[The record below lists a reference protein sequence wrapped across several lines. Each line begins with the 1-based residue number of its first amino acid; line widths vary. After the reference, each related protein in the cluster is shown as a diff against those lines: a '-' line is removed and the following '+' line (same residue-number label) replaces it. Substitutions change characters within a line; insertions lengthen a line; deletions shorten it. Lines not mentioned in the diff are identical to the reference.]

1 MADGCTHDCST
12 CNVDCESKKQD
23 FRAYLNKNSKVRK
36 VIGVVSGKGG
46 VGKSF
51 VTSYLSV
58 LMKRRGYSV
67 GILDA
72 DITGPSIPAAFN
84 IHEKALGT
92 DLGIMPAI
100 TSSKIQ
106 LISVN
111 MMLEKEETPVI
122 WRGPVIAG
130 VVKQFWSD
138 VFWNNIDVMF
148 VDMPPG
154 TGDVPLTVFQS
165 LPLDGIIVVTSPQEL
180 VSMVVSKA
188 VNMANEMNIPILG
201 LVENYSYVECPT
213 CKEKIEVFGKS
224 HAEETAKKF
233 GINLLEKLPLN
244 PKIAE
249 AIDNGAVEE
258 LQGEWL
264 DSAADFIE
272 NQVINAEDDEDEEP
286 IIKPEA

>member
-233 GINLLEKLPLN
+233 GINLLGKLPLN

-272 NQVINAEDDEDEEP
+272 NQVINSEDDEDEEP

>member
-233 GINLLEKLPLN
+233 GINLLGKLPLN

-272 NQVINAEDDEDEEP
+272 NQVINAEDDEDDEP
-286 IIKPEA
+286 IIKPE